1 MLSQSFMEAS
11 NRKVITCKRNTD
23 LGLDCANAAFLPNYE
38 KRKIAKDGSI
48 ERTLNLRS
56 KIFSPS

>member
-11 NRKVITCKRNTD
+11 NRKVITHKHNTD
-23 LGLDCANAAFLPNYE
+23 LGLDCANAAFLPKYE

-48 ERTLNLRS
+48 ERTLNLRR
-56 KIFSPS
+56 